1 MNTKKM
7 YKYFLWLMILNL
19 QKEERAWV
27 SLLIEDREMELKRPT
42 SDDSVG
48 RWPI

>member
-7 YKYFLWLMILNL
+7 YKYFLWLMNLNL

-27 SLLIEDREMELKRPT
+27 SLLREDREMKLKRPT

>member
-1 MNTKKM
+1 MNEVLRELKMKKM
-7 YKYFLWLMILNL
+7 
-19 QKEERAWV
+19 
-27 SLLIEDREMELKRPT
+27 MELKRPT